1 MIIDAARLPDGSSIE
16 GDLVIIGG
24 GIVAL
29 TLARELAATGAE
41 IVILESGGMSPTPG
55 AQALYEGTGRLSGP
69 AGAPRDL
76 SEYVVRSRVRWF
88 GGSGNVWGGK
98 CGVLEAVDFER
109 RSWIPNSG
117 WPLSRSDLDP
127 FYRRACQQL
136 EIPDLTQ
143 PMPRLTSPARPAL
156 PLRQDQ
162 ALVTQARFHTAFTGA
177 RGDRY
182 TEWKD
187 GVTGPSTI
195 RVYHDATVTSINL
208 TPDGRRVAGLT
219 VRCLDGRRHTA
230 TGRRY
235 VLATGGLENVRLLLQ
250 SNDVQRDG
258 IGNARGLV
266 GTCFSGHINFA
277 LGEGRITGVAFTR
290 RSGSFALYVDPDLHQ
305 VWGIVGTTRSAQQA
319 HRLPNF
325 WGTFSPL
332 EGDPGASVREG
343 SSAWRALDGGT
354 GGADFQPI
362 RFMAELEAQAGSRVT
377 LAETRDAL
385 GQPRLHLE
393 WKLTGSDIDGL
404 NRSIRLFAATLG
416 GERLGRLRWG
426 VADDQLIGLANPAR
440 HHLGTTRMHRDPA
453 HGVVDADCRVHDV
466 GNLYIGGS
474 SVFPTGGV
482 ANPTLTI
489 MAMTLRLSD
498 HLRPVVRS

>member
-29 TLARELAATGAE
+29 TLARELAVTGAE
-41 IVILESGGMSPTPG
+41 IVILESGGMSPTAG
-55 AQALYEGTGRLSGP
+55 AQALYQGTGRLSGP

-76 SEYVVRSRVRWF
+76 SEYVVRSRARWF

-98 CGVLEAVDFER
+98 CGVLEEVDFER
-109 RSWIPNSG
+109 RSWMPNSG
-117 WPLSRSDLDP
+117 WPISRADLDP
-127 FYRRACQQL
+127 FYRRACKQL

-143 PMPRLTSPARPAL
+143 PMTRLTSAARPEL
-156 PLRQDQ
+156 PLKPEQP
-162 ALVTQARFHTAFTGA
+162 LVTQARFHTAFTGA

-182 TEWKD
+182 AEWKD
-187 GVTGPSTI
+187 AVTRPAGI

-208 TPDGRRVAGLT
+208 APDGRRVAGLT

-250 SNDVQRDG
+250 SNDVHRNG

-266 GTCFSGHINFA
+266 GACFSGHINYA
-277 LGEGRITGVAFTR
+277 LDDARVTGVAFTN
-290 RSGSFALYVDPDLHQ
+290 RSGSFALYVDPDLRQ
-305 VWGIVGTTRSAQQA
+305 AWGIIGTTQRAQQA
-319 HRLPNF
+319 SHLPNF

-343 SSAWRALDGGT
+343 GTAWRAFDGSSGKP
-354 GGADFQPI
+354 DFQPI
-362 RFMAELEAQAGSRVT
+362 RFMGELESHADSRVT
-377 LAETRDAL
+377 LSESRDAL

-393 WKLTGSDIDGL
+393 WKLTGNDFDGL
-404 NRSIRLFAATLG
+404 DRSIRLFAATLG
-416 GERLGRLRWG
+416 AARLGRLRWG
-426 VADDQLIGLANPAR
+426 VADDELIGCASPAR
-440 HHLGTTRMHRDPA
+440 HHLGTTRMHPDPA
-453 HGVVDADCRVHDV
+453 HGVVDADGRVHDV

-474 SVFPTGGV
+474 SIFPTGGV

-489 MAMTLRLSD
+489 MAMTLRLAD
-498 HLRPVVRS
+498 HLRPAVRS